1 MAQEFVQAHLLDLGD
16 ARDVFPFRFM
26 ALEPWITGKYEKF
39 TSNAGHIA
47 KDSDLAQAYSH
58 FTWEFTSGEIMV
70 ADIQGVGNTL
80 TDPQI
85 HSLDDR
91 FGRGNLQHKGHDAG
105 PDGFC
110 FACSFSSHEILMIL
124 MVILIDLIEAA
135 IKSSIFGSPYRI
147 VWPSPRISS
156 S

>member
-16 ARDVFPFRFM
+16 ARDAFPFRFM

-58 FTWEFTSGEIMV
+58 FTWEWTSGEIMV
-70 ADIQGVGNTL
+70 VDIQGVGNTL

-85 HSLDDR
+85 HSLDTGR
-91 FGRGNLQHKGHDAG
+91 FGRGNLSTKGMDAG
-105 PDGFC
+105 WWVQ
-110 FACSFSSHEILMIL
+110 AFSYFHPQSCEYDPTLITLA
-124 MVILIDLIEAA
+124 VISL
-135 IKSSIFGSPYRI
+135 
-147 VWPSPRISS
+147 
-156 S
+156 